1 MKVGDYMSEVT
12 RRPRLSKLIIKNFR
26 AIGSIPVEIELDDI
40 VVLVGPNNVGK
51 SSILRAYEVV
61 MSDGSKKGDLT
72 LDDFP
77 NGEVNSDAL
86 PEIELHTVVYENLP
100 GAKWV
105 DNSTGENLVR
115 ERWVWNAP
123 GKPKRNGYDTEIQDW
138 AEEGVPW
145 GAANVANSRR
155 PLPHKVDAFSDPE
168 DQSKA
173 IIKLLSSIIDDR
185 VKSFRAQDNGEDGS
199 LTEYQKL
206 IEQVKTIQST
216 IIEESQEEIKRAED
230 GISELLK
237 GVFPNY
243 TVTFDA
249 RPEEDLEK
257 NINLFKAGAK
267 LLMGPTDGYQS
278 TIDRQGSGARRTL
291 LWAALRYVSD
301 TTSQNDRPHVLLL
314 DEPELCLHP
323 SAVREACKVLYD
335 LPTSGNWQVMVTT
348 HSPLFIDVSRDN
360 TTIIRVE
367 RIEGEIQG
375 TTVFRPNKVQLGESD
390 RQRLKLLN
398 VCDPHVTEFFFGGHS
413 IIVEGDTEYTAF
425 KYIMSQ
431 NPDAFKDVHIIR
443 ARGKGTIVSLVK
455 ILNHFNS
462 RYSVLHDSD
471 YPFLNN
477 GNRNPAWSINQS
489 IVDAIYEHE
498 DVSKVRLI
506 ANLKNFE
513 AAYLSREVS
522 GEKPYNA
529 LMELMQDPTVFN
541 NVKSLLDALIDHT
554 ATTPVGCLEWQDI
567 DTLKIHYEDWEIAN
581 TQ

>member
-1 MKVGDYMSEVT
+1 MSEVS
-12 RRPRLSKLIIKNFR
+12 RRPRLSKLVIKNFR

-61 MSDGSKKGDLT
+61 MSDGSKEGQLN

-77 NGEVNSDAL
+77 NSIVNPDAL
-86 PEIELHTVVYENLP
+86 PEIELHTIVYENLP
-100 GAKWV
+100 AEKWI
-105 DNSTGENLVR
+105 DKSTGENLIR
-115 ERWVWNAP
+115 ERWIWSAP
-123 GKPKRNGYDTEIQDW
+123 GKPKRNGYDNVIQDW
-138 AEEGVPW
+138 AETGMPW

-155 PLPHKVDAFSDPE
+155 PLPHKVDAFSNPE
-168 DQSKA
+168 VQSKA
-173 IIKLLSSIIDDR
+173 IVDLLSAIINDR
-185 VKSFRAQDNGEDGS
+185 VKSFRTLENTEDGE
-199 LTEYQKL
+199 LTEFQKL
-206 IEQVKTIQST
+206 LEQVKNIQST
-216 IIEESQEEIKRAED
+216 IIEESKDEIKKAEE
-230 GISELLK
+230 GISELLS

-243 TVTFDA
+243 AVTFDA

-267 LLMGPTDGYQS
+267 LLMGPTEGYQS

-291 LWAALRYVSD
+291 LWAALRYISD
-301 TTSQNDRPHVLLL
+301 TKSQNERPHVLLL

-367 RIEGEIQG
+367 RIEGEIKG
-375 TTVFRPNKVQLGESD
+375 TTVFRPNKVQLEEDD

-398 VCDPHVTEFFFGGHS
+398 ICDPHVTEFFFGGHS

-425 KYIMSQ
+425 KYIMSL
-431 NPDAFKDVHIIR
+431 NPDLFKDVHIIR
-443 ARGKGTIVSLVK
+443 ARGKATIVSLIK

-471 YPFLNN
+471 YPFLQN
-477 GNRNPAWSINQS
+477 GNRNSAWTINQS
-489 IVDAIYEHE
+489 ILDTVYEHA

-529 LMELMQDPTVFN
+529 LMELMEDQVIFN
-541 NVKSLLDALIDHT
+541 NVKSLLESLIDHT
-554 ATTPVGCLEWQDI
+554 LATPEGCLEWEDI
-567 DTLKIHYEDWEIAN
+567 ATLKAHYEDWEIAN